1 MKVRR
6 ARALLVWVACIIVAA
21 IVVIRARYITDLS
34 AFLPDKP
41 TPTQQ
46 LLVDQLRDG
55 PASRLILIA
64 IEGADPAER
73 ARLSRA
79 LAASLRRDP
88 RFVRVDNGEPVTEQA
103 DREFLFKHRYLLS
116 DAVSAE
122 RFSAAGLHAAI
133 AETIDDL
140 ASPTGLLFKSLLPR
154 DPTGELLH
162 VIDQLSAT
170 RGPQTRDGVW
180 VSPAGNRALAVA
192 QTRALGSD
200 SDAQEQAVTAIRAA
214 FAAAE
219 GAAAAGQSTPV
230 GGAPSG
236 AASLKLSGPG
246 VFAVAARA
254 KIESAALRLSL
265 ISSALVV
272 TLLLAVYRSLPAL
285 GLGLLPVGSGALVG
299 IAAVAL
305 GFGAVHGITLGFGI
319 TLIGESVDYSI
330 YFFIQSRRLLE
341 NRGED
346 SWQRRWWPTVRL
358 GMLTS
363 VCGFASLLPSGFP
376 GLQQLGL
383 YSISGLITAALVTRF
398 VLPALLR
405 NDFAVHDVTPIGT
418 VIAAVL
424 APVARLRRGVVTAAA
439 LLLALLAAFILIA
452 HRDSL
457 WNRQLSA
464 LSPVP
469 LEEQNFDA
477 ELRAE
482 LGAADVRDLI
492 VISGPDLESVLRDA
506 ELAGRALQPLLDA
519 KVIGSID
526 SPATFLPSMAAQ
538 DARRDSLPG
547 AAQLRD
553 NLRQAAAGL
562 AIGQEKLQPFL
573 EDVEATRHGALLTA
587 RDLRGTSLNTGFESM
602 ILHQRERWNALLP
615 LHAAEAGQEIDLA
628 PVATALQHAHLN
640 QARVL
645 DLKRES
651 DKLYADY
658 LNEAIRLSLAGFAA
672 VAVLLLVT
680 LRSARRVVLVL
691 SPLILSVLVVAAG
704 LALWGVQLTIL
715 HLVGMLLIV
724 AVGSNYAL
732 FFDRERHAGERGA
745 REPGSQPF
753 GSHQPGSQPPGSQP
767 LMLASLCIANASTV
781 IGFGLLS
788 FSGVPVLMALGCSV
802 APGAFLALLFSA
814 LLERGATDA

>member
-1 MKVRR
+1 MNGPR
-6 ARALLVWVACIIVAA
+6 ARALFVWLACIIVAA

-64 IEGADPAER
+64 IEGADAAAR
-73 ARLSRA
+73 AQLSRN
-79 LAASLRRDP
+79 LAATLRRDP
-88 RFVRVDNGEPVTEQA
+88 RFARVDNGEPVTEQA

-116 DAVSAE
+116 DAVTAQ
-122 RFSAAGLHAAI
+122 RFSAQGLHAAI
-133 AETIDDL
+133 ADTVDEL

-162 VIDQLSAT
+162 VIDQLSASAA
-170 RGPQTRDGVW
+170 PATRDGIW
-180 VSPAGNRALAVA
+180 VSPAATRALAVA
-192 QTRALGSD
+192 QTTALGSD
-200 SDAQEQAVTAIRAA
+200 SDAQEQAVAAIRAA
-214 FAAAE
+214 FAAAVKNPAHE
-219 GAAAAGQSTPV
+219 NAAV
-230 GGAPSG
+230 
-236 AASLKLSGPG
+236 LKLSGPS

-254 KIESAALRLSL
+254 KIEAAALRLSL
-265 ISSALVV
+265 ISSVLVV

-285 GLGLLPVGSGALVG
+285 GLGLLPVASGALVG

-305 GFGAVHGITLGFGI
+305 GFSAVHGITLGFGI

-330 YFFIQSRRLLE
+330 YFFIQSRHLLE
-341 NRGED
+341 NTGHN

-383 YSISGLITAALVTRF
+383 YSISGLVTAALVTRF
-398 VLPALLR
+398 VLPALLPR
-405 NDFAVHDVTPIGT
+405 DFAVHDVTPIGT
-418 VIAAVL
+418 AIAALL
-424 APVARLRRGVVTAAA
+424 APVAKLRHGIVTAAA
-439 LLLALLAAFILIA
+439 LLLALLASFILGV
-452 HRDSL
+452 HHDSL

-464 LSPVP
+464 LSPVSI
-469 LEEQNFDA
+469 EEQNFDA

-492 VISGPDLESVLRDA
+492 VVSGPDQESILRDA
-506 ELAGRALQPLLDA
+506 ELAVRALQSLLDA
-519 KVIGSID
+519 KIIGSID
-526 SPATFLPSMAAQ
+526 SPANFLPSMAAQ
-538 DARRDSLPG
+538 EARRDSLPN

-553 NLRQAAAGL
+553 NVRQASAGL
-562 AIGQEKLQPFL
+562 AVSNQRLQPFL
-573 EDVEATRHGALLTA
+573 EDVEATRHGPLLSA

-602 ILHQRERWNALLP
+602 ILHQRQRWNALLP
-615 LHAAEAGQEIDLA
+615 LHAAHAGQEIDL
-628 PVATALQHAHLN
+628 PRIVAALQRAHLDT
-640 QARVL
+640 ARVL

-651 DKLYADY
+651 DSLYADY
-658 LNEAIRLSLAGFAA
+658 LNEAIHLSLAGFAA

-680 LRSARRVVLVL
+680 LRSPRRVVLVL

-704 LALWGVQLTIL
+704 LALCAVQLTIL

-732 FFDRERHAGERGA
+732 FFDRQSHAERR
-745 REPGSQPF
+745 GSQEL
-753 GSHQPGSQPPGSQP
+753 GSQQHGSQP
-767 LMLASLCIANASTV
+767 LTLASLAIANTSTV

-814 LLERGATDA
+814 LLASGRAIPAGAAIHA

>member
-1 MKVRR
+1 MKGRR
-6 ARALLVWVACIIVAA
+6 ARALSVWLACIIIAA

-34 AFLPDKP
+34 AFLPAKP

-55 PASRLILIA
+55 PASRLILMA
-64 IEGADPAER
+64 IEGADAATR
-73 ARLSRA
+73 AQLSRH
-79 LAASLRRDP
+79 LAAALRRDP
-88 RFVRVDNGEPVTEQA
+88 RFARVDNGEPVTEQA

-122 RFSAAGLHAAI
+122 RFTAQGLHGAI
-133 AETIDDL
+133 ADTVDDL

-162 VIDQLSAT
+162 VIDQLSASAA
-170 RGPQTRDGVW
+170 PETRDGVW
-180 VSPAGNRALAVA
+180 VSPAASRALAVA
-192 QTRALGSD
+192 QTTALGSD
-200 SDAQEQAVTAIRAA
+200 SDAQEQAVAAIRTA
-214 FAAAE
+214 FAAAVKE
-219 GAAAAGQSTPV
+219 RALPSAALASTAAPH
-230 GGAPSG
+230 
-236 AASLKLSGPG
+236 AAVLKLSGPS

-254 KIESAALRLSL
+254 KIETAALRLSL
-265 ISSALVV
+265 ISSILVV
-272 TLLLAVYRSLPAL
+272 ALLLAVYRSLPAL
-285 GLGLLPVGSGALVG
+285 GLGLLPVASGALIG

-305 GFGAVHGITLGFGI
+305 GFSVVHGITLGFGI

-330 YFFIQSRRLLE
+330 YFFIQSRHLLE
-341 NRGED
+341 NAGQD

-398 VLPALLR
+398 VLPALLPK
-405 NDFAVHDVTPIGT
+405 DFAVHDVTPIGT
-418 VIAAVL
+418 AIAAVL

-439 LLLALLAAFILIA
+439 LLLALLALLVLVL
-452 HRDSL
+452 HHDSL

-464 LSPVP
+464 LSPVSI
-469 LEEQNFDA
+469 EEQNFDA

-492 VISGPDLESVLRDA
+492 VVSGPDLESILRDA
-506 ELAGRALQPLLDA
+506 ELASRSLQPLLDA

-526 SPATFLPSMAAQ
+526 SPANFLPSMAAQ
-538 DARRDSLPG
+538 EARRDSLPN

-553 NLRQAAAGL
+553 NVRQASAGL
-562 AIGQEKLQPFL
+562 AVGYERLQPFL
-573 EDVEATRHGALLTA
+573 EDVEATRHGPLLSA

-602 ILHQRERWNALLP
+602 ILHQRQRWNALLP
-615 LHAAEAGQEIDLA
+615 LHAAQAGQEIDL
-628 PVATALQHAHLN
+628 PRVVAALQQAHLDS
-640 QARVL
+640 ARVL

-651 DKLYADY
+651 DGLYADY
-658 LNEAIRLSLAGFAA
+658 LSEAIHLSLAGFAA
-672 VAVLLLVT
+672 VAVLLLVA
-680 LRSARRVVLVL
+680 LRSPRRVMLVL

-704 LALWGVQLTIL
+704 LALCAVQLTIL

-732 FFDRERHAGERGA
+732 FFDRQRHSEERGP
-745 REPGSQPF
+745 PGRGPQ
-753 GSHQPGSQPPGSQP
+753 GLGAHGSQP
-767 LMLASLCIANASTV
+767 LTLASLAIANASTV

-814 LLERGATDA
+814 LLAPRAAIHA